1 MLSRTLATLSCGRLV
16 VILGGAAVSE
26 EASRVVNV
34 IGESSSSL
42 CFLKLLWKTGNGCL
56 VGEGLL
62 EGKVCLAGLEIDS
75 GCLAGDKLLIGKTC
89 LADDGLFVTSE
100 LIWRRLALASD
111 IETCEPRVSSVATI
125 SFCTGSCSFLII
137 TRRRATLSLPCVSV
151 NGVVAISSLDF
162 VGSRTLPGVKG
173 VVEPAVSKAIDSCVA
188 DVGTPLAA
196 ELNDVVS
203 GFSWTVVCANC
214 GTNLCLDRC
223 IAAGVLSKKVIAG
236 VGRSVMLLA
245 AVSSVWKID
254 GTVRNTGLRKDVEKE
269 ADGTAGKGS

>member
-1 MLSRTLATLSCGRLV
+1 
-16 VILGGAAVSE
+16 
-26 EASRVVNV
+26 
-34 IGESSSSL
+34 
-42 CFLKLLWKTGNGCL
+42 
-56 VGEGLL
+56 
-62 EGKVCLAGLEIDS
+62 
-75 GCLAGDKLLIGKTC
+75 
-89 LADDGLFVTSE
+89 
-100 LIWRRLALASD
+100 
-111 IETCEPRVSSVATI
+111 
-125 SFCTGSCSFLII
+125 
-137 TRRRATLSLPCVSV
+137 V

-254 GTVRNTGLRKDVEKE
+254 GTVRNTGLRNDQRPQLLSLTAHRQLYNVLDKDLSHNWHKQLFKRSQRQHHLVQQQEVSLHQQHKSQLPWKQLVQLHPLLQAMFWILQNQGKKLPPPHSLKHKGEKE
-269 ADGTAGKGS
+269 SPYVVLL